1 MRFVKPPLIR
11 RQTGTQ
17 LRLGLRNLFI
27 LPTRFGLLWLAAAG
41 LLQLV
46 AIQMRSNGTLLLSFL
61 LLGLMLL
68 AMHLTHDA
76 LNGLEMCCGQPS
88 SGFAGQAVAYPL
100 LLTSRSPRQHLH
112 LSLSGDH
119 GHEIAELPPGEQRL
133 ELLWRPNHRGLQR
146 PGALHIATTAPLG
159 LFVCWSRWEPATPQL
174 IYPARR
180 QGPVE
185 VEAPELPQSGL
196 QEWQDLKPYRPG
208 ERLALV
214 HWGSVAKG
222 RPLQLKQF
230 SDPASQRLILK
241 PTAAVPWDQALE
253 HLADRIWQLHH
264 HGEGYGL
271 QLPGLTIEPSRGAA
285 HRDACLAALA
295 VA

>member
-11 RQTGTQ
+11 RQSGIR
-17 LRLGLRNLFI
+17 LCLGLRNLFI

-76 LNGLEMCCGQPS
+76 LNGLEMRCGEPAP
-88 SGFAGQAVAYPL
+88 GFAGQWLAYPVL
-100 LLTSRSPRQHLH
+100 MTSRVPRQQLQ
-112 LSLSGDH
+112 LSFAADRLQD
-119 GHEIAELPPGEQRL
+119 IAELPPGDQPFDV
-133 ELLWRPNHRGLQR
+133 LWRPTGRGLQR
-146 PGALHIATTAPLG
+146 PGALHIATTSPLG

-174 IYPARR
+174 IYPARIR
-180 QGPVE
+180 GPVD
-185 VEAPELPQSGL
+185 VDSPEQGQAGL

-214 HWGSVAKG
+214 HWGSLAKG

-230 SDPASQRLILK
+230 RDPATEQLMLK
-241 PTAAVPWDQALE
+241 PASAVPWERALE

-264 HGEGYGL
+264 QGESYGL
-271 QLPGLTIEPSRGAA
+271 QLPGLTIEPRRGAA
-285 HRDACLAALA
+285 HRDECLAALA
-295 VA
+295 EA